1 MAFKKIPPKVR
12 LSAGAGLSTGVI
24 DNVDFNGVKLNVLTQ
39 KSLRDA
45 YPDRLPAN
53 NFDLQKQIEAGV
65 NLQEVNSAVLSDDIN
80 TADLSQ
86 LEPKND
92 E

>member
-24 DNVDFNGVKLNVLTQ
+24 DNVDVNGVKRNVLTQ

-80 TADLSQ
+80 TVELPQ
-86 LEPKND
+86 VEPNND

>member
-12 LSAGAGLSTGVI
+12 LCAGAGLSTGVI
-24 DNVDFNGVKLNVLTQ
+24 DNVDVNGVKRNVLTQ

-80 TADLSQ
+80 TVELPQ
-86 LEPKND
+86 VEPNND

>member
-12 LSAGAGLSTGVI
+12 LFAGAGLSTGVI
-24 DNVDFNGVKLNVLTQ
+24 DNVNVNGVNRNVLMQ
-39 KSLRDA
+39 KSFRDA

-80 TADLSQ
+80 TVDLSQ

>member
-24 DNVDFNGVKLNVLTQ
+24 NNVDVNGVKRNVLTQ

-45 YPDRLPAN
+45 YPDRLPAS

-80 TADLSQ
+80 TVELPQ
-86 LEPKND
+86 VEPNND

>member
-24 DNVDFNGVKLNVLTQ
+24 DNVDVNGVKRNVLTQ

-80 TADLSQ
+80 TVEFPQ
-86 LEPKND
+86 VEPNND